1 MNPVDAS
8 PTQHTGKDPRRRI
21 ARRVGIVPRAADV
34 TQAGNATGTP
44 FHDRRRPVPVRAG
57 SVLMLAA
64 AGVVGAMAFLWP
76 LVVRPSGA
84 EQYATQAPFMLGGLL
99 VVVVLLVLVDLSSRA
114 IDVKALALLG
124 VLTAIGAVL
133 RPLGAGTA
141 GIELVFFLVI
151 LGGRVFGPGFGFAQG
166 VLTLFVSGLLTG
178 GVGPWLP
185 YQMIATGFVGLV
197 AGVLPPA
204 ARGLREIA
212 LLCGWGAVSAFLFG
226 LAMDFAFW
234 PYATGMHSQL
244 SWDPQA
250 SVWHNLHTFLLY
262 TLATSLAWNIGRA
275 ITNVTALA
283 VVGPG
288 VLRVLR
294 RANRRAFFVDED

>member
-1 MNPVDAS
+1 MSPVDVAS
-8 PTQHTGKDPRRRI
+8 QRPAVDADFAQSGRLRR
-21 ARRVGIVPRAADV
+21 ALPLRVGSA
-34 TQAGNATGTP
+34 
-44 FHDRRRPVPVRAG
+44 
-57 SVLMLAA
+57 LMLVV

-76 LVVRPSGA
+76 LVVRPAGA
-84 EQYATQAPFMLGGLL
+84 EQYATRAPFILGVLL
-99 VVVVLLVLVDLSSRA
+99 GVVVLLVLVDLSSNSV
-114 IDVKALALLG
+114 DVKALALLG

-151 LGGRVFGPGFGFAQG
+151 LGGRVFGPGFGFGQG
-166 VLTLFVSGLLTG
+166 VLTLFASGLLTG

-197 AGVLPPA
+197 AGLLPPA
-204 ARGLREIA
+204 TRGVREIA

-234 PYATGMHSQL
+234 PYATGLHGQL

-275 ITNVTALA
+275 ITNIMALA

-294 RANRRAFFVDED
+294 RANRRAFFAGED